1 MPFWRSTRNC
11 SGLSLSCHSPGVR
24 SLGDCAAERQRR
36 ESARR
41 HPPHPGTRAPQR
53 AGARRSPS
61 PRAVPAHRER
71 EARAQGSRAGP
82 VGEGGARGGRRGQ
95 AAPGR
100 SLARSLAR
108 RTLPAIAAPA
118 RRCAARG
125 AARGA
130 RRPAAAAER
139 AVAIIPMG
147 GAGAAA
153 AAAPPAAAAA
163 RGVPAA
169 RHAAADK
176 VNWGSG
182 RSAPTQRQRNSKL
195 SSPTIDFPRPSSRP
209 LKTPQQRCNV
219 IL

>member
-1 MPFWRSTRNC
+1 MTARQ
-11 SGLSLSCHSPGVR
+11 SGSAGSQHSAIHHIR
-24 SLGDCAAERQRR
+24 
-36 ESARR
+36 AR
-41 HPPHPGTRAPQR
+41 
-53 AGARRSPS
+53 ARRSEQARGPRRRRGRCQYIAEEKRARRARERGQWA
-61 PRAVPAHRER
+61 RAVPGAGDEGRPR
-71 EARAQGSRAGP
+71 QGA
-82 VGEGGARGGRRGQ
+82 
-95 AAPGR
+95 R

-153 AAAPPAAAAA
+153 AAAPRAAAAA

-176 VNWGSG
+176 VNWGSA

-195 SSPTIDFPRPSSRP
+195 SSPKIDFPRPSSRP
-209 LKTPQQRCNV
+209 
-219 IL
+219 